1 MGILRWIVSSLLPTQ
16 DARWLSGHRGPSDR
30 PPPPVRGTLGARGAG
45 STPARRHTRE
55 HALSDGSR
63 DAATVIAGIVVGYAI
78 IALLVLLMFIA

>member
-16 DARWLSGHRGPSDR
+16 HARWLPDRRGPSDR
-30 PPPPVRGTLGARGAG
+30 PPPTVGGSLGNRGTR

-63 DAATVIAGIVVGYAI
+63 DAATVIGGIAVGYAI
-78 IALLVLLMFIA
+78 IALLVLLMYIA